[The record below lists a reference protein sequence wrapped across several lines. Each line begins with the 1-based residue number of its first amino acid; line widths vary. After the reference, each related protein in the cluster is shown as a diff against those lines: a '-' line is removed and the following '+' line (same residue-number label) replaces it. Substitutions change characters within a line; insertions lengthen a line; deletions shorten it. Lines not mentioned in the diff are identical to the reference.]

1 MKKYWKSIEEYNKGV
16 QDDNAHLPNKIQASE
31 ALKASRRDFLKYFGF
46 SVASAAVLAS
56 CERPIKK
63 AIPLL
68 IQPEE
73 IRPGV
78 ANFYASTFYNGSEAV
93 PILVKVRDGRPI
105 KIEGNDL
112 CKMTQGG
119 TSAQVQA
126 SLLNLYDES
135 RPKNPTFNGEEISW
149 DKANSN
155 IIASLKNVNADK
167 KSIFLTP
174 SVISPTQNALL
185 KELKK
190 LLPNSSQV
198 TLDSYS
204 YSGIREAYIEVVGEA
219 IIPMFNFD
227 KAEVIVSFGADFL
240 GTWIMPTVFTSQY
253 VKNRKLEDGQKK
265 LSKHIHFEG
274 HMSLTGSNA
283 DERIII
289 KPSEEGKYV
298 LSLYNEIAKTL
309 HLAGLEKGGFEKE
322 ISTTA
327 LHLVNA
333 KTAALVVSGS
343 NNKNIQLLIAGIN
356 TMLESYQNT
365 IDVNTDIN
373 LYQGSDGAISELQ
386 KNCKEGNVGAL
397 ICLESN
403 PSYNLLN
410 GDSFAD
416 LIKNVELTVN
426 VTSQND
432 ETSKH
437 CQFVLPA
444 SHFLE
449 SWSDAEPVSGV
460 YSLIQPVIR
469 PIFNTKSINEILL
482 NWLGDERNS
491 YDYLHQYWQEN
502 IIPQSPDDN
511 PFISTWKKTLSAGL
525 LATEHTNTSR
535 NIVDIDLKT
544 SVSKVLS
551 EKNGDGFELITYQSV
566 PVGDGRMANNPW
578 LQELP
583 DPVSRVCWD
592 NYFSVSPSLADDKG
606 WKQGDVISISGFEL
620 PVFIQPGN
628 HPKTIS
634 AALGYGRIMEGP
646 KPEIIGKDVK
656 TLLSTDQHALK
667 YYASIS
673 DIKNV
678 DRTYEL
684 ATTQTH
690 HSMEGRAL
698 VRETSLSEYLKDPSA
713 GNEMHAKIEELHTS
727 LYKKHEYN
735 GHHWAMF
742 IDLNSCTGCNAC
754 VVACSVENNVPVVG
768 RDEVRRSHEMHW
780 LRIDR
785 YYTQIANDPSSL
797 RVVRQPVMCQ
807 HCDNAPCENVC
818 PVAATNH
825 SSEGINQMAY
835 NRCIGTRY
843 CNNNCPY
850 KVRRFNWYD
859 YNGADSIPYNRKDAT
874 GMSTDLKRLVLNP
887 DVTVRAKGVIEKC
900 SFCIQR
906 IQEKKLDAKKEG
918 ESLKDGQIQTACQ
931 QGCPA
936 KAITFGDMNDQNSAV
951 SKMMRDPR
959 RYHLLEELHTLPSV
973 AYLTKVRNIEE
984 TAKTEPEHK
993 THS

>member
-1 MKKYWKSIEEYNKGV
+1 MKYWKSIEEYNQGQK
-16 QDDNAHLPNKIQASE
+16 DDHAHLPNKIQAQE
-31 ALKASRRDFLKYFGF
+31 ALKSNRRDFLKYFGF

-56 CERPIKK
+56 CERPVKK

-73 IRPGV
+73 VRPGI
-78 ANFYASTFYNGSEAV
+78 ANFYASTFYNGGEAV

-112 CKMTQGG
+112 FTLTEGG

-135 RPKNPTFNGEEISW
+135 RPKVPTFNGEEISW
-149 DKANSN
+149 DEANTNITTGLKAVGENED
-155 IIASLKNVNADK
+155 IVL
-167 KSIFLTP
+167 LTP
-174 SVISPTQNALL
+174 TVISPTQKSLI
-185 KELKK
+185 KK
-190 LLPNSSQV
+190 LSEQYPNVKQV
-198 TLDSYS
+198 SLDAYS
-204 YSGIREAYIEVVGEA
+204 YSGIKEAHQELLGES
-219 IIPMFNFD
+219 IIPMINFD
-227 KAEVIVSFGADFL
+227 KAQVIVSFGADFL
-240 GTWIMPTVFTSQY
+240 GSWLMPTVFTSQY
-253 VKNRKLEDGQKK
+253 VKNRKLDKGQKNI
-265 LSKHIHFEG
+265 SKHIHFEG
-274 HMSLTGSNA
+274 FMSLTGSNA
-283 DERIII
+283 DDRYVI
-289 KPSEEGKYV
+289 KPSEEGRYI
-298 LSLYNEIAKTL
+298 LSLYNEVAKGL
-309 HLAGLEKGGFEKE
+309 HLSSLENGGFEKE
-322 ISTTA
+322 VTKVAEDLID
-327 LHLVNA
+327 A
-333 KTAALVVSGS
+333 KSSSLVVSGS
-343 NNKNIQLLIAGIN
+343 NDKNIQLLVAGIN
-356 TMLESYQNT
+356 TMLDTYKEIINVQST
-365 IDVNTDIN
+365 IN
-373 LYQGSDGAISELQ
+373 LYQGSDKAYADFLTDCNAG
-386 KNCKEGNVGAL
+386 KVGAV

-403 PSYNLLN
+403 PAYNALN
-410 GDSFAD
+410 GASFVEA
-416 LIKNVELTVN
+416 IKKVGLTVN
-426 VTSQND
+426 VAAQGEETSQF
-432 ETSKH
+432 
-437 CQFVLPA
+437 CQYVLPS

-449 SWSDAEPVSGV
+449 SWTDAEIITGM
-460 YSLIQPVIR
+460 YSLTQPVIQ
-469 PIFNTKSINEILL
+469 PIFKTKSVNEILL
-482 NWLGDERNS
+482 GWLGDSSNA
-491 YDYLHQYWQEN
+491 YDYLYKYWGDN
-502 IIPQSPDDN
+502 IIPQSEDDN
-511 PFISTWKKTLSAGL
+511 PFLSTWKKTLSAGVL
-525 LATEHTNTSR
+525 VAANSENKRT
-535 NIVDIDLKT
+535 
-544 SVSKVLS
+544 LS
-551 EKNGDGFELITYQSV
+551 EVDYSSTGKELSKEKSNGGFELVAYQSV
-566 PVGDGRMANNPW
+566 PVGDGKMANNPW

-592 NYFSVSPSLADDKG
+592 NYYSVSPNLADKKG
-606 WKQGDVISISGFEL
+606 WKQGDVISISDIEL

-628 HPKTIS
+628 HDEVIS
-634 AALGYGRIMEGP
+634 VALGYGRVMEGP
-646 KPEIIGKDVK
+646 NPEVIGKDVK
-656 TLLSTDQHALK
+656 PLLVGDDSTVK
-667 YYASIS
+667 YYTSVA
-673 DIKNV
+673 NV
-678 DRTYEL
+678 KSTGSTYEL

-690 HSMEGRAL
+690 HSMEGRAI
-698 VRETSLSEYLKDPSA
+698 VRETSLSEYLKDPAS
-713 GNEMHAKIEELHTS
+713 GNEMHAEIEKLHTS
-727 LYKKHEYN
+727 LYDKHEYK

-785 YYTQIANDPSSL
+785 YYTEAPEDPSSL

-859 YNGADSIPYNRKDAT
+859 YTGADAIPFNRVDPA
-874 GMSTDLKRLVLNP
+874 GMSTDLKRMVLNP

-918 ESLKDGQIQTACQ
+918 EPLQDGEIQTACQ

-936 KAITFGDMNDQNSAV
+936 KAITFGDMNDKNSEV

-984 TAKTEPEHK
+984 TKKSEPEHK